1 MGSSESIEECEW
13 DMELEDLEE
22 GSKLSSRLPIVLPLE
37 WSSVMEGS
45 FSSIWNAAEFG
56 PDSGMP
62 SGKKY

>member
-1 MGSSESIEECEW
+1 
-13 DMELEDLEE
+13 MELEDLEE